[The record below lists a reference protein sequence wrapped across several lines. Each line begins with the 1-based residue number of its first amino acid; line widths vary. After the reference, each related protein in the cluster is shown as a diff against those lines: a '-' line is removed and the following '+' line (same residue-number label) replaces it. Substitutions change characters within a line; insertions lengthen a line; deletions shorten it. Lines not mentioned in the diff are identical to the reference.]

1 MAIISY
7 DFGEG
12 FCVNNDNRCMPVFSS
27 IGLALRCTALLK
39 TKCGNALKPLT
50 VLLVLPTRFPGD
62 LYRAE

>member
-1 MAIISY
+1 
-7 DFGEG
+7 
-12 FCVNNDNRCMPVFSS
+12 MPVFNS
-27 IGLALRCTALLK
+27 IGLALGCTALLK